1 VEKVEIAKNRW
12 KIVFFENAAAG
23 AAGILP
29 FHLAVDFNKNAAT
42 ARWIGAMPALS

>member
-1 VEKVEIAKNRW
+1 VEKVEIAKDGWR
-12 KIVFFENAAAG
+12 IVLFHSAAAG

-29 FHLAVDFNKNAAT
+29 FHLAFDLNKNAAT